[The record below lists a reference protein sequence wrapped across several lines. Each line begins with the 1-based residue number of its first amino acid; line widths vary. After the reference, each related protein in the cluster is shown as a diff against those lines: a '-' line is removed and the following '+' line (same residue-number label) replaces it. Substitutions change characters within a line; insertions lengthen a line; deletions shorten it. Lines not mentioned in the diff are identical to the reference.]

1 MDLKHILIPVDFS
14 LPVLA
19 AAADARKLAS
29 QTGTR
34 ITLLHVR
41 PGLGGD
47 DPATASPA
55 SRGDWIACATG
66 GDAVRVVQGLESI
79 LAGLSVQQYVLQG
92 DPSEEIA
99 EYARDTGVDLIIM
112 PTRGVSAVR
121 RFLLGSVTAKVLH
134 DVDCPVWTVVH
145 DTRIDGAATLP
156 ALGRVA
162 CAIDLGPESERILRW
177 ASNFAGRFEAALTV
191 IHASPQLEPVLGVV
205 HDPEWRASVGAVL
218 RQRIGKLNADTGVG
232 AEVKLVGGEPGKA
245 VSAAAGELKA
255 DVLVIGRPAADR
267 FLGRLRTNAY
277 AIIQH
282 SPCSVVSV

>member
-19 AAADARKLAS
+19 AAADARKLAD
-29 QTGTR
+29 QPGTR
-34 ITLLHVR
+34 ISLLHVR
-41 PGLGGD
+41 HSRAGGA
-47 DPATASPA
+47 ATVPA
-55 SRGDWIACATG
+55 SKEDWIAGATG
-66 GDAVRVVQGLESI
+66 GDALRVAQGLESI
-79 LAGLSVQQYVLQG
+79 LAGLSVEQQVLEG
-92 DPSEEIA
+92 DPA
-99 EYARDTGVDLIIM
+99 EKIVDYARDAGVDLIIM
-112 PTRGVSAVR
+112 PTRGVGTVR

-145 DTRIDGAATLP
+145 DMKIEDDVTSSSPR
-156 ALGRVA
+156 RVA
-162 CAIDLGPESERILRW
+162 CAIDLGPESGRILRW
-177 ASNFAGRFEAALTV
+177 ASDFAGRFEAALTV
-191 IHASPQLEPVLGVV
+191 IHASPQLEPIIGVV

-218 RQRIGKLNADTGVG
+218 RERIGKLNAETGVS

-255 DVLVIGRPAADR
+255 DVLVIGRPATNR

-282 SPCSVVSV
+282 APCSVVSV